1 MKPYQ
6 LEGLS
11 FLVYLY
17 RNGVGGILADEM
29 GLGKTLQT
37 LSLFQY
43 LKERDGG
50 YSNSNVPFLV
60 VCPLSI
66 LETWLTEIEKW
77 TPELR
82 AVKYHGE
89 FEQRD
94 AVKQMISAQKKPN
107 FFKSST
113 NIVHVVLTTYET
125 LTSEIN
131 WFARV
136 FVWRCVVL
144 DEGHRIKN
152 SRSKRALVLNRI
164 KTEMKLVLS
173 G

>member
-1 MKPYQ
+1 M
-6 LEGLS
+6 
-11 FLVYLY
+11 YLC

-43 LKERDGG
+43 LKEGDGG
-50 YSNSNVPFLV
+50 YSNNNVPFLV

-77 TPELR
+77 TPDLR
-82 AVKYHGE
+82 AVKYHGT

-94 AVKQMISAQKKPN
+94 AVKKMMSVQKKPSI
-107 FFKSST
+107 FRTST
-113 NIVHVVLTTYET
+113 GIVDIVLTTYET
-125 LTSEIN
+125 LISEIN
-131 WFARV
+131 WFSRV
-136 FVWRCVVL
+136 FVWRGVVL

-164 KTEMKLVLS
+164 KAEMKLVLS

>member
-1 MKPYQ
+1 
-6 LEGLS
+6 
-11 FLVYLY
+11 LVYLC

-37 LSLFQY
+37 LSLFQH

-50 YSNSNVPFLV
+50 FPNRNAPFLV

-77 TPELR
+77 TPDLR
-82 AVKYHGE
+82 AVKYHGT
-89 FEQRD
+89 FEQQD
-94 AVKQMISAQKKPN
+94 AVKRMISAQKKPSI
-107 FFKSST
+107 FKSST
-113 NIVHVVLTTYET
+113 DDVDIVLTTYET
-125 LTSEIN
+125 LISEIN
-131 WFARV
+131 WFSRV
-136 FVWRCVVL
+136 FVWRGVVL

-164 KTEMKLVLS
+164 KAEMKLVLS